1 LYAYVGNDP
10 IDRADPSGLCDQ
22 RKASCTPPPSPTI
35 TARTRAEASGSE
47 TVGNI
52 AARINNETNGMH
64 NSKKANQSLSTAEG
78 YIAHM
83 RLNGLKKWGN
93 LVQKIASLDHALR
106 KGSGYAAALRAVE
119 KAVMQDREG
128 IDPTHGSLLY
138 NMRTAAQVKGDKP
151 FFGMYPHTISGPYS
165 SPTQYTYIV
174 TYGPMNHCYVGCGL
188 AR

>member
-1 LYAYVGNDP
+1 M
-10 IDRADPSGLCDQ
+10 
-22 RKASCTPPPSPTI
+22 
-35 TARTRAEASGSE
+35 RAEASGRE

-64 NSKKANQSLSTAEG
+64 NSKKANQSLSAAEG
-78 YIAHM
+78 NIAHM

-93 LVQKIASLDHALR
+93 LVQKLASLDSPR
-106 KGSGYAAALRAVE
+106 SKGPGYETALRAVE
-119 KAVMQDREG
+119 KAVKQDRQG
-128 IDPTHGSLLY
+128 IDPTHGALLY

-174 TYGPMNHCYVGCGL
+174 TYGPTDQCYVGCNL
-188 AR
+188 IH